1 MLTEEN
7 FTEDIEVENK
17 LVDSSTTNSIF
28 FDGYYQSLQ
37 AMESGNHQLLDAQAQ
52 LQWYTSKLHEVDK
65 LANEVGIP
73 NSFTLSAADL
83 RQVSRLDCDNYEQY
97 FKSFHKSIAELKNAR
112 SQGIDKIKYAKFQQT
127 ERMNEFQVSS
137 QKYIDELEAQLFNIS
152 KSIKALNEK
161 TTREKYELKMEIASS
176 KDMLIKVSI
185 AITALILT
193 FLILHSS
200 TLLMAVALILILVF
214 LAFTM
219 SERISNS
226 ENIDMYHVKIRGLN
240 DELSKLNSKKEE
252 LSCFIP
258 AEKERIEKQTQ
269 SFKKENLNKIK
280 NIEQE
285 NLNKTSSIR
294 DNLNS
299 SISMITAYQR
309 LAHHLATIEA
319 PRELNEVV
327 DEKYH
332 TLATIFNKTDDL
344 DRTPPRLV
352 TLPWHDRMW
361 TPVETDGNSYAPQT
375 DGLAPEMLRI
385 GNLLRTGTLS
395 LDRLDRKAEIPAF
408 VPIRCLSPQM
418 SAKMPG
424 HIVIFSNDANS
435 RQAAISVIESIA
447 LRLISTFPIRKLQG
461 IFIDP
466 VSMGNSFPFKS
477 LPKQIVGQQ
486 TYTRTDDIR
495 EQLCKLT
502 VHTEQ
507 IIQNYLSRYYQ
518 SIEEYNAVKSAV
530 EEAYRY
536 LFVADFPTNFDST
549 SWEDLKSLLING
561 SKAGVYGIIHI
572 DETLERPRNF
582 NYDIFTDSCT
592 VIRPLRKYDRGRTL
606 FSMTMPNG
614 LECEI
619 SLDAPP
625 PNEQFNQITA
635 AITAAAKTIK
645 TDTVPFS
652 DMYPSEFWAG
662 DSRRE
667 IRAPIGVT
675 GARDKIEFWMGNNE
689 DGLVVSSGLLAGKP
703 GAGKS
708 FTLHATISSLAMKYS
723 PDELELYL
731 LDFKEGV
738 EFQLYIDPEQ
748 SERSSQE
755 PNEHRSLPHAK
766 VISIESDR
774 EFGLSVLQQV
784 QKQIEERAHKFKTP
798 GINVENLNQYRDKTG
813 EKMPRILVVIDE
825 FQYMFQERGSITDKL
840 NLIFEDIMRRG
851 RAFGI
856 HLLLASQSPNVPN
869 MSNTLYSY
877 IDLRMAMQMDRNT
890 AASVLAEG
898 NTDAVD
904 LLDRP
909 GKLIYNSD
917 LGRKGSN
924 NVGQVADISQKE
936 RIKAVLQTLVIAG
949 EKNFERS
956 TPLIMFNGTR
966 PSKLAYNG
974 QLAKLSLM
982 DDWLS
987 SVALN
992 KQIIQNE
999 DWFPQEFP
1007 GVVWLG
1013 ESMKIG
1019 NHTQAIFRR
1028 RQRSNLLIVGGA
1040 EESVFGTIGGIL
1052 LSLVHC
1058 YQPDHAHFQI
1068 VDLSQSLDEENE
1080 GWTTM
1085 SLSFRDCFSKYFPIE
1100 VGKRFPDP
1108 DRQVPKAEYT
1118 LRKAFDEL
1126 ELRLAKQKENPDELN
1141 LGNPYFLVCAI
1152 GSLNRAQYLRP
1163 VAGKRGEEMSEDA
1176 QKLMNLITQ
1185 GPELGIHTILWAD
1198 NMATFRQLS
1207 GDSRSAL
1214 SPFDLRVGLAMP
1226 ENDSRDL
1233 LGEGY
1238 AKNLPRLRAYY
1249 RDMSVADG
1257 LEKFKPYAV
1266 PSIDDIQKYNQR
1278 FEQRLLGRNNRG

>member
-1 MLTEEN
+1 MISMSN
-7 FTEDIEVENK
+7 IELPQAKEYLGNSLK
-17 LVDSSTTNSIF
+17 RLDDFLAALRQFKKAEQGIRSSIGEAAAS
-28 FDGYYQSLQ
+28 
-37 AMESGNHQLLDAQAQ
+37 
-52 LQWYTSKLHEVDK
+52 VDK
-65 LANEVGIP
+65 VFDKKYYI
-73 NSFTLSAADL
+73 LST
-83 RQVSRLDCDNYEQY
+83 
-97 FKSFHKSIAELKNAR
+97 I
-112 SQGIDKIKYAKFQQT
+112 
-127 ERMNEFQVSS
+127 
-137 QKYIDELEAQLFNIS
+137 
-152 KSIKALNEK
+152 
-161 TTREKYELKMEIASS
+161 
-176 KDMLIKVSI
+176 
-185 AITALILT
+185 
-193 FLILHSS
+193 
-200 TLLMAVALILILVF
+200 
-214 LAFTM
+214 
-219 SERISNS
+219 
-226 ENIDMYHVKIRGLN
+226 
-240 DELSKLNSKKEE
+240 
-252 LSCFIP
+252 
-258 AEKERIEKQTQ
+258 
-269 SFKKENLNKIK
+269 FKKA
-280 NIEQE
+280 
-285 NLNKTSSIR
+285 
-294 DNLNS
+294 D
-299 SISMITAYQR
+299 A
-309 LAHHLATIEA
+309 
-319 PRELNEVV
+319 
-327 DEKYH
+327 
-332 TLATIFNKTDDL
+332 L
-344 DRTPPRLV
+344 DRTSDTPPRLV
-352 TLPWHDRMW
+352 TLPWHDRRW
-361 TPVETDGNSYAPQT
+361 TPSQTDKNSYSPQT

-385 GNLLRTGTLS
+385 GNLLRMGTLS
-395 LDRLDRKAEIPAF
+395 LKQFRPETEIPAF
-408 VPIRCLSPQM
+408 VPIRCLSP
-418 SAKMPG
+418 SLSSKMPG
-424 HIVIFSNDANS
+424 HIVIFSNDAKS
-435 RQAAISVIESIA
+435 RQAAVSAIESIA
-447 LRLISTFPIRKLQG
+447 LRLISTFPVRKLQG

-477 LPKQIVGQQ
+477 LPKYIVGQQ
-486 TYTRTDDIR
+486 TYTRTDDVR
-495 EQLCKLT
+495 EQLRKLT

-549 SWEDLKSLLING
+549 SWEDLKSLLLNA

-572 DETLERPRNF
+572 DETLEKPRNF
-582 NYDIFTDSCT
+582 NYNIFNDSCT
-592 VIRPLRKYDRGRTL
+592 VIRPLKKYHQGQTV
-606 FSMTMPNG
+606 FEMTMPNG
-614 LECEI
+614 LTCEI
-619 SLDAPP
+619 SLDEPP
-625 PNEQFNQITA
+625 PNEQFNLITA
-635 AITAAAKTIK
+635 AITAAAKNIK
-645 TDTVPFS
+645 TDTVSFS
-652 DMYPSEFWAG
+652 DIYPSEFWVG

-689 DGLVVSSGLLAGKP
+689 DGLVVSSALLAGKP

-708 FTLHATISSLAMKYS
+708 YTLHAIITSLAMKYS

-748 SERSSQE
+748 SEQSAQE
-755 PNEHRSLPHAK
+755 PNENRSLPHAK

-784 QKQIEERAHKFKTP
+784 QKQIEERANKFKTP
-798 GINVENLNQYRDKTG
+798 GVNVENLKQYRDKTG

-825 FQYMFQERGSITDKL
+825 FQYMFQERGSITDGL

-877 IDLRMAMQMDRNT
+877 IDLRMAMQMDQST
-890 AASVLAEG
+890 ANSVLAEG

-924 NVGQVADISQKE
+924 NVGQVADVSQKE
-936 RIKAVLQTLVIAG
+936 RIKAVLQTQAVAKQR
-949 EKNFERS
+949 EFERS
-956 TPLIMFNGTR
+956 TPLIVFNGTR

-974 QLAKLSLM
+974 QLAKLAAM
-982 DDWLS
+982 DNWLS
-987 SVALN
+987 STALN
-992 KQIIQNE
+992 KQIVQNQ

-1007 GVVWLG
+1007 GIVWLG

-1028 RQRSNLLIVGGA
+1028 RQRSNLLLVGGA
-1040 EESVFGTIGGIL
+1040 EESIFGTIGGIL

-1058 YQPDHAHFQI
+1058 YQPHQAQFQI
-1068 VDLSQSLDEENE
+1068 VDLSQSIDEESQD
-1080 GWTTM
+1080 WTTM
-1085 SLSFRDCFSKYFPIE
+1085 SIDFRDCFSKYFPIE
-1100 VGKRFPDP
+1100 VGKRFPDA
-1108 DRQVPKAEYT
+1108 DRQIPKAETT

-1141 LGNPYFLVCAI
+1141 LGQPYFLVCAI

-1176 QKLMNLITQ
+1176 QKLMNLVAQ
-1185 GPELGIHTILWAD
+1185 GPEVGIHTILWVD
-1198 NMATFRQLS
+1198 NMATFKQLS

-1238 AKNLPRLRAYY
+1238 AKNLPKLRAYY
-1249 RDMSVADG
+1249 RDMLVTEG
-1257 LEKFKPYAV
+1257 LEKFKPYAI
-1266 PSIDDIQKYNQR
+1266 PSLEDMQKYNKR
-1278 FEQRLLGRNNRG
+1278 FEQRLLGKN